1 MSKEKK
7 LDKKVNRRDFL
18 KGAGILG
25 AFAFAAPLF
34 TDPLQQLL
42 GDVWIDDLHGVGNFT
57 QDYTAANVLYT
68 TCEQCNTHCT
78 IKTFVMEGKKNQQ
91 YSSLVRKI
99 AGNPY
104 SPINM
109 VPYNALDYSTPIAAA
124 AAGFGSVAV
133 DGRGFR
139 GGRTCLKGQAG
150 IQTAYDATRIRTP
163 LKRVG
168 PRGSGKWISVTWEQ
182 AIEEIVNGSND
193 LGTPGLKS
201 MWAYIP
207 QEVVMADWE
216 KVNNKEMTFEDFDRK
231 YKEVLIDT
239 KHPDF
244 GPKANQIVNLSG
256 NRREFVRQ
264 RIWEQGFG
272 SINSDDHG
280 GVCGVTHV
288 TGNIRSFELK
298 KKKKRM
304 YPDLDHVEFMIAWGT
319 NPVVA
324 NKGPTWLAP
333 KITNA
338 KARGMKMAVIDT
350 RMSKTAEKADI
361 WVPIEP
367 GMDGALA
374 LAMGRWII
382 ENKRYDE
389 RYLRNPNK
397 DAATLDNEPTW
408 SDATHLINVSDPKR
422 QKLRASDLG
431 LGTEEEF
438 VVLQNGV
445 PTLHSKAAEGDLEV
459 DTTINGIRVKSSFTL
474 YKERVMEKTI
484 KEYASMTGIAE
495 EQIILLAKEFTS
507 YGKKAAIMSYRGVAM
522 NTNGYY
528 NTRAINMLNHLIG
541 NYDWKGG
548 SITTGK
554 RFSEMKGRYELLKVP
569 KANKA
574 WGIPIS
580 RRQTPYEKTSL
591 FKTDGGYPAQR
602 PWFPYAGSTSHEVIP
617 SAAEGYPYSLKALF
631 IHRMSPVLSMPGG
644 HNLVEILKDTKKI
657 PLFVANDIVIGET
670 SMYAD
675 YLLPDLSYLERFGQ
689 ETIYPNQLHKISSVM
704 QPVTRVIPQARPV
717 EDMYIDILKKMN
729 MPGVGQNAFPDGSS
743 LDSYEDFYLK
753 MVANI
758 AFDGEKPVPDA
769 TVEEIQLF
777 EETRKKA
784 LGKYFNHDVWKKAV
798 KPEEWKKVVY
808 VLNRGGRFEAP
819 GSEYVGEHVKYQL
832 ADQVNFYDEGV
843 AKGKNSF
850 TGEFFDGIPQLNP
863 VKNYEGDE
871 VKSDKPLKLINWKA
885 RHMGTHRNINDTWL
899 REIRPSN
906 PLWMNPFDADRRGL
920 KNGDKIRIVANHH
933 TVEGEVFVTNGI
945 RPGTVGAEFN
955 FGHYAY
961 GSAPVQIDSYWTKTP
976 APYGNTKYN
985 FFEPGHE
992 ESGYALGRNTG
1003 FSINSLLD
1011 LDPILKNN
1019 GLVDLIGG
1027 GASQYDTRVEV
1038 VKR

>member
-1 MSKEKK
+1 MSKDKK

-34 TDPLQQLL
+34 TDPLQQIL
-42 GDVWIDDLHGVGNFT
+42 DNVWTDDHHGVGDFT
-57 QDYTAANVLYT
+57 QDYTAGNVLYT

-78 IKTFVMEGKKNQQ
+78 IKTVVMQGKKEQP
-91 YSSLVRKI
+91 YSSIVRKI

-104 SPINM
+104 SPLNM
-109 VPYNALDYSTPIAAA
+109 VPYNAIDYSTPIAAA

-150 IQTAYDATRIRTP
+150 IQTAYDATRVRTP

-168 PRGSGKWISVTWEQ
+168 PRGSGKWVSVSWEE
-182 AIEEIVNGSND
+182 AINDIAKGSSD
-193 LGTPGLKS
+193 LGTPGLQDI
-201 MWAYIP
+201 WAFAP
-207 QEVVMADWE
+207 EEQVMSDWAKVE
-216 KVNNKEMTFEDFDRK
+216 KEEMSFEDFDKK
-231 YKEVLIDT
+231 YKDVLIDT

-244 GPKANQIVNLSG
+244 GPKSNQIASLVG
-256 NRREFVRQ
+256 HRRDFVGE
-264 RIWEQGFG
+264 RIWFQGFG
-272 SINSDDHG
+272 SVNLEHHG
-280 GVCGVTHV
+280 GVCGMSHV
-288 TGNIRSFELK
+288 TGNVRSFNPPSK
-298 KKKKRM
+298 VKKRM
-304 YPDLDHVEFMIAWGT
+304 YPDLDHVEFFIAWGT

-338 KARGMKMAVIDT
+338 KERGMKMAVIDT

-367 GMDGALA
+367 GTDGALA

-397 DAATLDNEPTW
+397 AAAELDGEPTW
-408 SDATHLINVSDPKR
+408 SDATHLINVSDKKR
-422 QKLRASDLG
+422 PKLRAADLG
-431 LGTEEEF
+431 IGDKDF
-438 VVLQNGV
+438 VVLQNGAPV
-445 PTLHSKAAEGDLEV
+445 PSSKATEGDLEV
-459 DTTINGIRVKSSFTL
+459 DTTINGIHVKSAFTL
-474 YKERVMEKTI
+474 YKERVMEKSL
-484 KEYASMTGIAE
+484 KEYASITGIPE

-507 YGKKAAIMSYRGVAM
+507 HGKKAAIMSYRGVAM

-548 SITTGK
+548 SISAGAKYKDFAGK
-554 RFSEMKGRYELLKVP
+554 YDLLSVP
-569 KANKA
+569 NPNKA

-580 RRQTPYEKTSL
+580 RYKAAYEKSTL
-591 FKTDGGYPAQR
+591 FKTDGGYPALR
-602 PWFPYAGSTSHEVIP
+602 PWFPFAGSTSHELLP
-617 SAAEGYPYSLKALF
+617 SSAEGYPYSLKALF
-631 IHRMSPVLSMPGG
+631 IQRMSPVLSMPGG
-644 HNLVEILKDTKKI
+644 HNLVDILKDTKKI
-657 PLFVANDIVIGET
+657 PLLVASDIVIGES

-675 YLLPDLSYLERFGQ
+675 YLLPDLTYLERFGR
-689 ETIYPNQLHKISSVM
+689 ESIYPNQLHKVTSIM
-704 QPVTRVIPQARPV
+704 QPVTRVVPNARPM
-717 EDMYIDILKKMN
+717 EDVYIDILKKMN
-729 MPGVGQNAFPDGSS
+729 LPGVGKNAFTDGSS
-743 LDSYEDFYLK
+743 LDRYEDFYIKLA
-753 MVANI
+753 ANI
-758 AFDGEKPVPDA
+758 AYDETPVPDA
-769 TVEEIQLF
+769 TDEEIKLF
-777 EETRKKA
+777 EESRRLA
-784 LGKYFNHDVWKKAV
+784 LGKFFNLEDWKKAV
-798 KPEEWKKVVY
+798 KPEEWRKVVY

-819 GSEYVGEHVKYQL
+819 GNEYKGEHVKYQYG
-832 ADQVNFYDEGV
+832 DQVNFYDEGV

-850 TGEFFDGIPQLNP
+850 TGEFFDGLPQINP
-863 VKNYEGDE
+863 VSNYEGNQ

-885 RHMGTHRNINDTWL
+885 RHVGTHRNINDTWL

-906 PLWMNPFDADRRGL
+906 PLWMNPFDAARRGL
-920 KNGDKIRIVANHH
+920 KNGDKIRISSNHH

-961 GSAPVQIDSYWTKTP
+961 GSAPVQIDGYWTKTP

-992 ESGYALGRNTG
+992 ESGYALGRDTG
-1003 FSINSLLD
+1003 FSINDLLEM
-1011 LDPILKNN
+1011 DPILKNN

-1038 VKR
+1038 AKR